1 MNKSMK
7 NKTLAIFGI
16 GTYIL
21 SVLASA
27 ENLEGVSIAPVV
39 LVAVSGIATL
49 TFIVLATIRLWKE
62 ARALAVL
69 LPSSAF
75 ILFVFT
81 IIQTISEP
89 SYGSPIII
97 SLNLVKIINFVV
109 FILVIIKLFRTE
121 KITNE
126 IK

>member
-1 MNKSMK
+1 MK

-49 TFIVLATIRLWKE
+49 TFIVLVTIHLWKE
-62 ARALAVL
+62 ARALAIL

-109 FILVIIKLFRTE
+109 FILVIIKLFRMG
-121 KITNE
+121 KITNK